1 MCLFVKNLVFASL
14 QKVTNKCFNFF
25 FNNLISIAK
34 KDVSLFRFFLHL
46 VIRKRWV
53 LEIFMKKNVQS
64 PTSPF
69 SNMSTPCLR
78 SMTYICRRIQ
88 AVHRKCSSLTIFK
101 LLSHWSEYRFGIQ
114 SGADNLC
121 HKIRKV
127 QYLV

>member
-25 FNNLISIAK
+25 LIFHKHCK
-34 KDVSLFRFFLHL
+34 KRYLTVQVFSPP